1 MAGGRSGGRW
11 PDIGSAKRWMRMEQ
25 AGAARAARRGPR
37 QTPTAGTRELEA
49 VGGGVVGGAG
59 GGAAP
64 IGLVA
69 ARWCSGSRWMDK
81 VPIGGGL
88 GESPGGNKELKK

>member
-1 MAGGRSGGRW
+1 VAGHRW
-11 PDIGSAKRWMRMEQ
+11 RDAVDADG
-25 AGAARAARRGPR
+25 AGWGCGAARRGPR

-81 VPIGGGL
+81 VPIGGSL